1 MYSRIGFIHGTGAA
15 LNVEIG
21 FIPEFVLIANLTD
34 GDKITLAWPTKVVA
48 FTSGGTTEIKKG
60 DTITGL
66 TNTGV
71 YAKIREVILD
81 SGSWAGGDAAGWF
94 LFDAADM
101 TGTFGSE
108 NAEVNDSGSND
119 VTVAAQTENGVDI
132 DTEVASATGNAAIT
146 SFTGSDT
153 NNYRAGFTVGST
165 VSANGDLLAY
175 LALRSGPGEGQ
186 TPLVAGQT
194 QAATVW

>member
-1 MYSRIGFIHGTGAA
+1 MQRFGHIHGTGAA
-15 LNVEIG
+15 LNIELGWV
-21 FIPEFVLIANLTD
+21 PDFVIVSNLTD
-34 GDKITLAWPTKVVA
+34 GDKVTYACLGKVIA

-94 LFDAADM
+94 ICDADEIV
-101 TGTFGSE
+101 GTFGSE
-108 NAEVNDSGSND
+108 NAEVNGSGSND

-132 DTEVASATGNAAIT
+132 DTEVASATGNTGIT
-146 SFTGSDT
+146 SYVGDAD
-153 NNYRAGFTVGST
+153 NGYRAGFTIGST
-165 VSANGDLLAY
+165 VSENGKLLHFA
-175 LALRSGPGEGQ
+175 AFRNSPGEGQ
-186 TPLVAGQT
+186 AVKVAGST
-194 QAATVW
+194 QAEAVW